1 MNATRIIFGILQ
13 ALIGTAML
21 LSGTFK
27 QINHAQFETV
37 FAPLGVPAWTIAPIG
52 IIEIIAGILILSG
65 FWLARNALLG
75 TLISSVTMLGASL
88 ANLRVGDILPSGDTQ
103 GVLPAAMLLLV
114 SLAVLAHRWR
124 TTQVRT

>member
-27 QINHAQFETV
+27 QINPAQFETS

-65 FWLARNALLG
+65 FWLARNALFG
-75 TLISSVTMLGASL
+75 TLISSITMLGAAL
-88 ANLRVGDILPSGDTQ
+88 ANLRVGNILPNGESE
-103 GVLPAAMLLLV
+103 GVFSAAFLMLI
-114 SLAVLAHRWR
+114 SFAVLAHRWR
-124 TTQVRT
+124 TIQVRS

>member
-1 MNATRIIFGILQ
+1 MNATRIVFGILQ

-21 LSGTFK
+21 LSGAFK
-27 QINHAQFETV
+27 QLNPAQFETV

-75 TLISSVTMLGASL
+75 TLISSVTMIGAAL

-124 TTQVRT
+124 TRQVRT